1 MSTQT
6 KFILFIVGI
15 IVLVGGIGFF
25 VSRDPGKFDEFAK
38 KLTDGGAKFYGAF
51 WCSHC
56 QAQKKEFGSSQK
68 YLPYV
73 ECSNTDNSPKQV
85 CLDDKIEGYPT
96 WSFGNGIRL
105 TSDKEPTVCPV
116 VKEGERGEGICLDR
130 GSNFYPVYLFD
141 GFGFSIKSELGP
153 VKAGNIWQFAGGAQ
167 AVGEVPLQFL
177 ADQIGY
183 TLPQ

>member
-1 MSTQT
+1 MNTQT

-15 IVLVGGIGFF
+15 IILIGSIGFI
-25 VSRDPGKFDEFAK
+25 VNHGPGKYDEFAQ

-51 WCSHC
+51 WCPHC
-56 QAQKKEFGSSQK
+56 QAQKKEFGSSKK

-85 CLDDKIEGYPT
+85 CLDNKVEGYPT
-96 WSFGNGIRL
+96 WSFDNGIRI
-105 TSDKEPTVCPV
+105 TSEKDPIICPV
-116 VKEGERGEGICLDR
+116 VKEGEKGVGACENSS
-130 GSNFYPVYLFD
+130 SNFYPVYLFD
-141 GFGFSIKSELGP
+141 GFKFSIKSGINP

-167 AVGEVPLQFL
+167 AVGEIPLQFL